1 MAKVHRVLG
10 VGQFIPGRVRAEE
23 FFVML
28 RRKELHG
35 HGVDLAA
42 LHAGLL
48 QDHGKV
54 FRAATHAAK
63 AWPASC
69 VSTSTSSDV
78 PLKLEKM
85 KGAL

>member
-1 MAKVHRVLG
+1 MDMEWISQLSM
-10 VGQFIPGRVRAEE
+10 PGFSRIMGRC
-23 FFVML
+23 
-28 RRKELHG
+28 
-35 HGVDLAA
+35 
-42 LHAGLL
+42 
-48 QDHGKV
+48 